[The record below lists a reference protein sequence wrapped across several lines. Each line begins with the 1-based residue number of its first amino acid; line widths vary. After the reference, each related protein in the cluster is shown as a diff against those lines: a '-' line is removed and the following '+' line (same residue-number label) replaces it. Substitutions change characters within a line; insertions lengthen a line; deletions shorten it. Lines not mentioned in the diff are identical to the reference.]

1 MRNSFHNR
9 GFKEDCSR
17 PKQKQLI
24 NSKCRLFTVNTVC
37 LKFPEICIA
46 EIKLYTKGFF
56 YWKGGNYF
64 DIFSLYRNICTA
76 LTI

>member
-1 MRNSFHNR
+1 MRNSFHSR
-9 GFKEDCSR
+9 GFKEDFSR

-37 LKFPEICIA
+37 LKFCFEICIA

-56 YWKGGNYF
+56 
-64 DIFSLYRNICTA
+64 I
-76 LTI
+76 

>member
-1 MRNSFHNR
+1 MKNSFHSR
-9 GFKEDCSR
+9 GFKEDFSR

-56 YWKGGNYF
+56 
-64 DIFSLYRNICTA
+64 I
-76 LTI
+76 